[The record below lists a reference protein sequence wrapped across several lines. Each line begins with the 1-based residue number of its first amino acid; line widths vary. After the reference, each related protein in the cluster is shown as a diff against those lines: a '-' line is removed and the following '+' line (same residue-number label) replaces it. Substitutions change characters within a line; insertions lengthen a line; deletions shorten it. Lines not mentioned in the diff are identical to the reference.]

1 MIGLLVT
8 LIVYALVLGLLYW
21 LVDYLLGVFPL
32 PDPIG
37 RIIRAAVIVII
48 VLILV
53 GLLLSFTGADYGL
66 PRLRWQ

>member
-37 RIIRAAVIVII
+37 RIIRA
-48 VLILV
+48 V
-53 GLLLSFTGADYGL
+53 GLLLGFTGADYGL
-66 PRLRWQ
+66 PRMRWRE